1 LRYFRRPT
9 KLKCKIDTAP
19 KTAGSCS
26 LLDQKA
32 RGEGAQFRALFLTNA
47 TNNESL
53 VKLCPQRHFE
63 KNGSYCKVRIM
74 RVLVADDSGIM
85 RKIITRSLNACGVS
99 DIVETADGKEA
110 LNAFKAEPVDIV
122 LTDWNMPEMT
132 GLELLQAIRA
142 SGSEVPVIMITTEGD
157 KASVI
162 QAIQAG
168 VTDYLCKPFEQ
179 EELRD
184 KLEKYVAV

>member
-1 LRYFRRPT
+1 M
-9 KLKCKIDTAP
+9 
-19 KTAGSCS
+19 S
-26 LLDQKA
+26 
-32 RGEGAQFRALFLTNA
+32 
-47 TNNESL
+47 
-53 VKLCPQRHFE
+53 
-63 KNGSYCKVRIM
+63 
-74 RVLVADDSGIM
+74 
-85 RKIITRSLNACGVS
+85 
-99 DIVETADGKEA
+99 
-110 LNAFKAEPVDIV
+110 
-122 LTDWNMPEMT
+122 

-142 SGSEVPVIMITTEGD
+142 TGSSVPIIMITTEGE